1 MHGPPFVGWLV
12 VALCAATGAYCLL
25 QMRGEPPG
33 PGRRVAGAEAL
44 MAWGMAVMAVPSA
57 VLDPRP
63 WGPPAFAAVFGVAAV
78 RALLPAWR
86 GQGWPGHHLHHAI
99 GALAMVY
106 MALAMMVSTAGGHH
120 DADHMAMRS
129 GRMAGGV
136 PLLTGVLLAYF
147 AVYVVRCGLR
157 LVPMT
162 DGAVDGVMGGA
173 VGPDAVGPD
182 AVGPGM
188 GPSAVGPGA
197 VGPGAVGPGA
207 VGPGAVGPG
216 AVGPGAVGGGW
227 SRRPELRHACRL
239 SMGIGMFAMLLTL

>member
-1 MHGPPFVGWLV
+1 MHGPPLVGWLL
-12 VALCAATGAYCLL
+12 VALCAATGTYCLL

-33 PGRRVAGAEAL
+33 PARRVAGAEAL
-44 MAWGMAVMAVPSA
+44 MGWGMAVMAVPPA
-57 VLDPRP
+57 ALDPRP

-86 GQGWPGHHLHHAI
+86 GQGRGQGQPGHHLHHAI

-106 MALAMMVSTAGGHH
+106 MALAMMVSTTGGRH
-120 DADHMAMRS
+120 DAGHMAMPS

-136 PLLTGVLLAYF
+136 PLVTGALLVYF

-162 DGAVDGVMGGA
+162 DGGADGPVGA
-173 VGPDAVGPD
+173 
-182 AVGPGM
+182 
-188 GPSAVGPGA
+188 GA
-197 VGPGAVGPGA
+197 AGS
-207 VGPGAVGPG
+207 G

-227 SRRPELRHACRL
+227 SRRPEVRHACRL

>member
-1 MHGPPFVGWLV
+1 MYGTPLVGWLL

-44 MAWGMAVMAVPSA
+44 MGWGMAAMAVPST

-63 WGPPAFAAVFGVAAV
+63 WGPPAFAVVFAVAAV
-78 RALLPAWR
+78 RALLPMAS
-86 GQGWPGHHLHHAI
+86 GAGFPGHRLHHAI

-106 MALAMMVSTAGGHH
+106 MALAMMTGTTGGHQH
-120 DADHMAMRS
+120 TGRMAP

-136 PLLTGVLLAYF
+136 PLLTGVLLVYF
-147 AVYVVRCGLR
+147 AVYVVRSGLR

-162 DGAVDGVMGGA
+162 DSVLDGTGARAADAAGAGAGVGA
-173 VGPDAVGPD
+173 
-182 AVGPGM
+182 
-188 GPSAVGPGA
+188 GA
-197 VGPGAVGPGA
+197 GAGA
-207 VGPGAVGPG
+207 GSSGI
-216 AVGPGAVGGGW
+216 GW

-239 SMGIGMFAMLLTL
+239 SMGIGMFAMLLTV